1 MTMTMTIGALANKH
15 YKDLFSNWC
24 TSQEYYLYIGAD
36 QLKKDISQDGFF
48 ITYSILAL
56 LATA

>member
-1 MTMTMTIGALANKH
+1 MTMTIAALANKH

-24 TSQEYYLYIGAD
+24 ISREYDLYIGAD